1 VDSAPDEPLRYL
13 VDDLRSVK
21 AEVQDGTYARLVD
34 VPRALEA
41 RRYLSDVDVIIRV
54 EDELLP
60 RNAGSIQLQAG
71 PEGASVT
78 RTRRSPDL
86 IMNVRELSAI
96 YLAGTPLLAL
106 ARAGLVAERSKGAVG
121 ATAAAFAWVQPPYC
135 PDFF

>member
-1 VDSAPDEPLRYL
+1 
-13 VDDLRSVK
+13 
-21 AEVQDGTYARLVD
+21 

-41 RRYLSDVDVIIRV
+41 RRYLSDVDVIIKV

-60 RNAGSIQLQAG
+60 RNAGSIRLEAG

-78 RTRRSPDL
+78 RTRRSPNL

-121 ATAAAFAWVQPPYC
+121 ATAAAFGWVQPPYC